1 MEGSQVTHYLPCFLT
16 GQGSGCAGTLWG
28 EGRAVSRNQARGITW
43 VVCLPIWWW
52 CVHGVCSVRC
62 FCSQLFRVAVGFL
75 VFVCL
80 VSIICPKCT
89 RTQLF
94 LVPYSLLLEETFV
107 QVQVLG
113 QRAPGPSLSQSVC
126 DQSKAISALVSLEGI
141 SSVQLLSRVR
151 LFATP

>member
-1 MEGSQVTHYLPCFLT
+1 M
-16 GQGSGCAGTLWG
+16 
-28 EGRAVSRNQARGITW
+28 SRNQARGITW

-62 FCSQLFRVAVGFL
+62 FSSQLFKVAVGFL

-126 DQSKAISALVSLEGI
+126 DQSKAILALVSLEGI
-141 SSVQLLSRVR
+141 SSVQFSHSVVSDSLQPHESQHARPPCPSPTPGVHSDSR
-151 LFATP
+151 PSSQ